1 MITDEHFEILCE
13 IIDKRCRFLIEQNI
27 YPVDIIRLEAQ
38 KIEFEVE
45 MEYLKDKLSQSLRE
59 YFNHLES

>member
-13 IIDKRCRFLIEQNI
+13 IIDKRCRFLIEQNL
-27 YPVDIIRLEAQ
+27 YPADIPRLEAR
-38 KIEFEVE
+38 KREFEAE
-45 MEYLKDKLSQSLRE
+45 MEYLKDILSQSLRE

>member
-13 IIDKRCRFLIEQNI
+13 IIDKRCRFLIEQNL
-27 YPVDIIRLEAQ
+27 YLVDKLRLEAR
-38 KIEFEVE
+38 KREFEAE